1 MKVLVIGGGGR
12 EHALVWKI
20 SRSPNVD
27 KVFCAPGNAGISMIA
42 ECVPIRADDV
52 QGILSFVKHNKIDV
66 TVVGPETPLVL
77 GISDAFRSEGLK
89 IFGPS
94 KAASRLEGSKA
105 FSKKIMLKYNI
116 PTAEAGVFTDYD
128 NAIEYIRKK
137 GTPIVIKA
145 DGLAAGKGVIVAA
158 TEKEATDAVNAMMID
173 MVFGDAGKKVVIEE
187 CLTGEEA
194 SFLVFTD
201 GRDIIPM
208 SLSKDHKRLFDDDRG
223 PNTGG
228 MGAYSPVPTISDE
241 MYLNIM
247 DDIIVPVIEGL
258 EREGYTYEGVLY
270 TGLMITSDGP
280 RVLEFN
286 CRFGDPETQPII
298 MRLSSDIMEI
308 IEGVVGR
315 RLGTV
320 NVKWSDSAS
329 VCVVMASGGYPDKYQ
344 NGKIISGLN
353 EVAGMD
359 DVMVFHAGS
368 AYDNENIVTAG
379 GRVLG
384 VTALGEDIGKAKDR
398 AYEAVGKIY
407 FDGMHYRRDIGRV

>member
-1 MKVLVIGGGGR
+1 MKVLIIGGGGR

-20 SRSPNVD
+20 SSSPKVD
-27 KVFCAPGNAGISMIA
+27 KIFCAPGNAGISRIA
-42 ECVPIRADDV
+42 ECVSIRADDV
-52 QGILSFVKHNKIDV
+52 QGLLSFVKHNKIDV
-66 TVVGPETPLVL
+66 TVVGPEAPLVL

-94 KAASRLEGSKA
+94 KAASKLEGSKA
-105 FSKKIMLKYNI
+105 FSKNIMLKYNI

-145 DGLAAGKGVIVAA
+145 DGLAAGKGVIVA
-158 TEKEATDAVNAMMID
+158 TNEKEATDAVKAMMID
-173 MVFGDAGKKVVIEE
+173 MVYGDAGKMIIIEE

-208 SLSKDHKRLFDDDRG
+208 PLSKDHKRVFDDDKG

-228 MGAYSPVPTISDE
+228 MGAYSPVPGISDE
-241 MYLNIM
+241 MYLRIM

-270 TGLMITSDGP
+270 TGLMITRDGP

-286 CRFGDPETQPII
+286 CRFGDPEAQPII

-315 RLGTV
+315 RLGMV

-329 VCVVMASGGYPDKYQ
+329 VCVVMASGGYPDKYR

-353 EVAGMD
+353 DVAGMD

-368 AYDNENIVTAG
+368 AYNNENIVTAG

-384 VTALGEDIGKAKDR
+384 VTALGEDIGKAKEK

-407 FDGMHYRRDIGRV
+407 FDGMQYRKDIGRV

>member
-1 MKVLVIGGGGR
+1 MKVLIIGGGGR

-20 SRSPNVD
+20 SSSPKVD
-27 KVFCAPGNAGISMIA
+27 KIFCAPGNAGISRIA
-42 ECVPIRADDV
+42 ECVSIRADDV
-52 QGILSFVKHNKIDV
+52 QGLLSFVKHNKIDV
-66 TVVGPETPLVL
+66 TVVGPEAPLVL

-94 KAASRLEGSKA
+94 KAASKLEGSKA
-105 FSKKIMLKYNI
+105 FSKNIMLKYNI

-145 DGLAAGKGVIVAA
+145 DGLAAGKGVIVA
-158 TEKEATDAVNAMMID
+158 TNEKEATDAVKAMMID
-173 MVFGDAGKKVVIEE
+173 MVYGDAGKMIIIEE
-187 CLTGEEA
+187 CLTGEEV

-208 SLSKDHKRLFDDDRG
+208 PLSKDHKRVFDNDKG

-241 MYLNIM
+241 MYLSIM

-270 TGLMITSDGP
+270 TGLMITRDGP

-286 CRFGDPETQPII
+286 CRFGDPEAQPII

-315 RLGTV
+315 RLGMV

-329 VCVVMASGGYPDKYQ
+329 VCVVMASGGYPDKYR

-353 EVAGMD
+353 DVAGMD

-368 AYDNENIVTAG
+368 AYNNENIVTAG

-384 VTALGEDIGKAKDR
+384 VTALGEDIGKAKEK

-407 FDGMHYRRDIGRV
+407 FDGMQYRKDIGRV

>member
-20 SRSPNVD
+20 SKSP
-27 KVFCAPGNAGISMIA
+27 KVSKIFCAPGNAGISRIA
-42 ECVPIRADDV
+42 ECVSIRADDV
-52 QGILSFVKHNKIDV
+52 QGLLSFVKHNKIDV
-66 TVVGPETPLVL
+66 TVVGPEAPLVL

-94 KAASRLEGSKA
+94 KAASKLEGSKA
-105 FSKKIMLKYNI
+105 FSKNIMLKYNI

-145 DGLAAGKGVIVAA
+145 DGLAAGKGVIVA
-158 TEKEATDAVNAMMID
+158 TNEKEATDAVKAMMID
-173 MVFGDAGKKVVIEE
+173 MVYGDAGKMIIIEE

-208 SLSKDHKRLFDDDRG
+208 PLSKDHKRVFDDDKG

-228 MGAYSPVPTISDE
+228 MGAYSPVPGISDE
-241 MYLNIM
+241 MYLRIM

-270 TGLMITSDGP
+270 TGLMITRDGP

-286 CRFGDPETQPII
+286 CRFGDPEAQPII

-315 RLGTV
+315 RLGMV

-329 VCVVMASGGYPDKYQ
+329 VCVVMASGGYPDKYR

-353 EVAGMD
+353 DVAGME

-368 AYDNENIVTAG
+368 ANNNENIVTAG

-384 VTALGEDIGKAKDR
+384 VTTLGEDIGKAKEK
-398 AYEAVGKIY
+398 AYEAVSKIY
-407 FDGMHYRRDIGRV
+407 FDGMHYRKDIGRV

>member
-1 MKVLVIGGGGR
+1 
-12 EHALVWKI
+12 
-20 SRSPNVD
+20 
-27 KVFCAPGNAGISMIA
+27 
-42 ECVPIRADDV
+42 
-52 QGILSFVKHNKIDV
+52 
-66 TVVGPETPLVL
+66 
-77 GISDAFRSEGLK
+77 
-89 IFGPS
+89 
-94 KAASRLEGSKA
+94 
-105 FSKKIMLKYNI
+105 
-116 PTAEAGVFTDYD
+116 YD

-145 DGLAAGKGVIVAA
+145 DGLAAGKGVIVA
-158 TEKEATDAVNAMMID
+158 TNEKEATDAVKAMMID
-173 MVFGDAGKKVVIEE
+173 MVYGDAGKMIIIEE

-208 SLSKDHKRLFDDDRG
+208 PLSKDHKRVFDDDKG

-228 MGAYSPVPTISDE
+228 MGAYSPVPGISDE
-241 MYLNIM
+241 MYLRIM

-270 TGLMITSDGP
+270 TGLMITRDGP

-286 CRFGDPETQPII
+286 CRFGDPEAQPII

-315 RLGTV
+315 RLGMV

-329 VCVVMASGGYPDKYQ
+329 VCVVMASGGYPDKYR

-353 EVAGMD
+353 DVAGMD

-368 AYDNENIVTAG
+368 AYNNENIVTAG

-384 VTALGEDIGKAKDR
+384 VTALGEDIGKAKEK

-407 FDGMHYRRDIGRV
+407 FDGMQYRKDIGRV

>member
-1 MKVLVIGGGGR
+1 MKVLIIGGGGR

-20 SRSPNVD
+20 SSSPKVD
-27 KVFCAPGNAGISMIA
+27 KIFCAPGNAGISRIA
-42 ECVPIRADDV
+42 ECVSIRADDV
-52 QGILSFVKHNKIDV
+52 QGLLSFVKHNKIDV
-66 TVVGPETPLVL
+66 TVVGPEAPLVL

-94 KAASRLEGSKA
+94 KAASKLEGSKA
-105 FSKKIMLKYNI
+105 FSKNIMLKYNI

-145 DGLAAGKGVIVAA
+145 DGLAAGKGVIVA
-158 TEKEATDAVNAMMID
+158 TNEKEAADAVKAMMID
-173 MVFGDAGKKVVIEE
+173 MVYGDAGKMIIIEE
-187 CLTGEEA
+187 CLTGEEV

-208 SLSKDHKRLFDDDRG
+208 PLSKDHKRVFDNDKG

-241 MYLNIM
+241 MYLSIM

-270 TGLMITSDGP
+270 TGLMITRDGP

-286 CRFGDPETQPII
+286 CRFGDPEAQPII

-315 RLGTV
+315 RLGMV

-329 VCVVMASGGYPDKYQ
+329 VCVVMASGGYPDKYR

-353 EVAGMD
+353 DVAGMD

-368 AYDNENIVTAG
+368 AYNNENIVTAG

-384 VTALGEDIGKAKDR
+384 VTALGEDIGKAKEK

-407 FDGMHYRRDIGRV
+407 FDGMQYRKDIGRV

>member
-12 EHALVWKI
+12 EHALVGKI
-20 SRSPNVD
+20 SKSP
-27 KVFCAPGNAGISMIA
+27 KVSKIFCAPGNAGISRIA
-42 ECVPIRADDV
+42 ECVSIRADDV
-52 QGILSFVKHNKIDV
+52 QGLLSFVKHNKIDV
-66 TVVGPETPLVL
+66 TVVGPEAPLVL

-94 KAASRLEGSKA
+94 KAASKLEGSKA
-105 FSKKIMLKYNI
+105 FSKNIMLKYNI

-145 DGLAAGKGVIVAA
+145 DGLAAGKGVIVA
-158 TEKEATDAVNAMMID
+158 TNEKEATDAVKAMMID
-173 MVFGDAGKKVVIEE
+173 MVYGDAGKMIIIEE

-208 SLSKDHKRLFDDDRG
+208 PLSKDHKRVFDDDKG

-228 MGAYSPVPTISDE
+228 MGAYSPVPGISDE
-241 MYLNIM
+241 MYLRIM

-270 TGLMITSDGP
+270 TGLMITRDGP

-286 CRFGDPETQPII
+286 CRFGDPEAQPII

-315 RLGTV
+315 RLGMV

-329 VCVVMASGGYPDKYQ
+329 VCVVMASGGYPDKYR

-353 EVAGMD
+353 DVAGMD

-368 AYDNENIVTAG
+368 AYNNENIVTAG

-384 VTALGEDIGKAKDR
+384 VTALGEDIGKAKEK
-398 AYEAVGKIY
+398 AYEAVSKIY
-407 FDGMHYRRDIGRV
+407 FDGMHYRKDIGRV

>member
-20 SRSPNVD
+20 SKSP
-27 KVFCAPGNAGISMIA
+27 KVSKIFCAPGNAGISRIA
-42 ECVPIRADDV
+42 ECVSIRADDV
-52 QGILSFVKHNKIDV
+52 QGLLSFVKHNKIDV
-66 TVVGPETPLVL
+66 TVVGPEAPLVL

-94 KAASRLEGSKA
+94 KAASKLEGSKA
-105 FSKKIMLKYNI
+105 FSKNIMLKYNI

-145 DGLAAGKGVIVAA
+145 DGLAAGKGVIVA
-158 TEKEATDAVNAMMID
+158 TNEKEAADAVKAMMID
-173 MVFGDAGKKVVIEE
+173 MVYGDAGKMIIIEE
-187 CLTGEEA
+187 CLTGEEV

-208 SLSKDHKRLFDDDRG
+208 PLSKDHKRVFDNDKG

-241 MYLNIM
+241 MYLSIM

-270 TGLMITSDGP
+270 TGLMITRDGP

-286 CRFGDPETQPII
+286 CRFGDPEAQPII

-315 RLGTV
+315 RLGMV

-329 VCVVMASGGYPDKYQ
+329 VCVVMASGGYPDKYR

-353 EVAGMD
+353 DVAGME

-368 AYDNENIVTAG
+368 ANNNENIVTAG

-384 VTALGEDIGKAKDR
+384 VTTLGEDIGKAKEK

-407 FDGMHYRRDIGRV
+407 FDGMQYRKDIGRV

>member
-20 SRSPNVD
+20 SKSP
-27 KVFCAPGNAGISMIA
+27 KVSKIFCAPGNAGISRIA
-42 ECVPIRADDV
+42 ECVSIRADDV
-52 QGILSFVKHNKIDV
+52 QGLLSFVKHNKIDV
-66 TVVGPETPLVL
+66 TVVGPEAPLVL

-94 KAASRLEGSKA
+94 KAASKLEGSKA
-105 FSKKIMLKYNI
+105 FSKNIMLKYNI

-145 DGLAAGKGVIVAA
+145 DGLAAGKGVIVA
-158 TEKEATDAVNAMMID
+158 TNEKEAADAVKAMMID
-173 MVFGDAGKKVVIEE
+173 MVYGDAGKMIIIEE
-187 CLTGEEA
+187 CLTGEEV

-208 SLSKDHKRLFDDDRG
+208 PLSKDHKRVFDNDKG

-241 MYLNIM
+241 MYLSIM

-258 EREGYTYEGVLY
+258 EREGYKYEGVLY
-270 TGLMITSDGP
+270 TGLMITRDGP

-286 CRFGDPETQPII
+286 CRFGDPEAQPII

-315 RLGTV
+315 RLGMV

-329 VCVVMASGGYPDKYQ
+329 VCVVMASGGYPDKYR

-353 EVAGMD
+353 DVAGMD

-368 AYDNENIVTAG
+368 AYNNENIVTAG

-384 VTALGEDIGKAKDR
+384 VTALGEDIGKAKEK

-407 FDGMHYRRDIGRV
+407 FDGMQYRKDIGRV

>member
-1 MKVLVIGGGGR
+1 MKVLIIGGGGR

-20 SRSPNVD
+20 SSSPKVD
-27 KVFCAPGNAGISMIA
+27 KIFCAPGNAGISRIA
-42 ECVPIRADDV
+42 ECVSIRADDV
-52 QGILSFVKHNKIDV
+52 QGLLSFVKHNKIDV
-66 TVVGPETPLVL
+66 TVVGPEAPLVL

-94 KAASRLEGSKA
+94 KAASKLEGSKA
-105 FSKKIMLKYNI
+105 FSKNIMLKYNI

-145 DGLAAGKGVIVAA
+145 DGLAAGKGVIVA
-158 TEKEATDAVNAMMID
+158 TNEKEAADAVKAMMID
-173 MVFGDAGKKVVIEE
+173 MVYVDAGKMIIIEE

-208 SLSKDHKRLFDDDRG
+208 PLSKDHKRVFDNDKG

-241 MYLNIM
+241 MYLSIM

-270 TGLMITSDGP
+270 TGLMITRDGP

-286 CRFGDPETQPII
+286 CRFGDPEAQPII

-315 RLGTV
+315 RLGMV

-329 VCVVMASGGYPDKYQ
+329 VCVVMASGGYPDKYR

-353 EVAGMD
+353 DVAGME

-368 AYDNENIVTAG
+368 ANNNENIVTAG

-384 VTALGEDIGKAKDR
+384 VTALGEDIGKAKEK
-398 AYEAVGKIY
+398 AYEAVSKIY
-407 FDGMHYRRDIGRV
+407 FDGMHYRKDIGRV

>member
-20 SRSPNVD
+20 SKSP
-27 KVFCAPGNAGISMIA
+27 KVSKIFCAPGNAGISRIA
-42 ECVPIRADDV
+42 ECVSIRADDV
-52 QGILSFVKHNKIDV
+52 QGLLSFVKHNKIDV
-66 TVVGPETPLVL
+66 TVVGPEAPLVL

-94 KAASRLEGSKA
+94 KAASKLEGSKA
-105 FSKKIMLKYNI
+105 FSKNIMLKYNI

-145 DGLAAGKGVIVAA
+145 DGLAAGKGVIVA
-158 TEKEATDAVNAMMID
+158 TNEKEAADAVKAMMID
-173 MVFGDAGKKVVIEE
+173 MVYGDAGKMIIIEE

-208 SLSKDHKRLFDDDRG
+208 PLSKDHKRVFDDDKG

-228 MGAYSPVPTISDE
+228 MGAYSPVPGISDE
-241 MYLNIM
+241 MYLRIM

-258 EREGYTYEGVLY
+258 EREGYKYEGVLY
-270 TGLMITSDGP
+270 TGLMITRDGP

-286 CRFGDPETQPII
+286 CRFGDPEAQPII

-315 RLGTV
+315 RLGMV

-329 VCVVMASGGYPDKYQ
+329 VCVVMASGGYPDKYR

-353 EVAGMD
+353 DVAGMD

-368 AYDNENIVTAG
+368 AYNNENIVTAG

-384 VTALGEDIGKAKDR
+384 VTALGEDIGKAKEK

-407 FDGMHYRRDIGRV
+407 FDGMQYRKDIGRV

>member
-1 MKVLVIGGGGR
+1 MKVLIIGGGGR

-20 SRSPNVD
+20 SSSPKVD
-27 KVFCAPGNAGISMIA
+27 KIFCAPGNAGISRIA
-42 ECVPIRADDV
+42 ECVSIRADDV
-52 QGILSFVKHNKIDV
+52 QGLLSFVKHNKIDV
-66 TVVGPETPLVL
+66 TVVGPEAPLVL

-94 KAASRLEGSKA
+94 KAASKLEGSKA
-105 FSKKIMLKYNI
+105 FSKNIMLKYNI

-145 DGLAAGKGVIVAA
+145 DGLAAGKGVIVA
-158 TEKEATDAVNAMMID
+158 TNEKEAADAVKAMMID
-173 MVFGDAGKKVVIEE
+173 MVYGDAGKMIIIEE

-208 SLSKDHKRLFDDDRG
+208 PLSKDHKRVFDDDKG

-228 MGAYSPVPTISDE
+228 MGAYSPVPGISDE
-241 MYLNIM
+241 MYLRIM

-270 TGLMITSDGP
+270 TGLMITRDGP

-286 CRFGDPETQPII
+286 CRFGDPEAQPII

-315 RLGTV
+315 RLGMV

-329 VCVVMASGGYPDKYQ
+329 VCVVMASGGYPDKYR

-353 EVAGMD
+353 DVAGME

-368 AYDNENIVTAG
+368 ANNNENIVTAG

-384 VTALGEDIGKAKDR
+384 VTTLGEDIGKAKEK
-398 AYEAVGKIY
+398 AYEAVSKIY
-407 FDGMHYRRDIGRV
+407 FDGMHYRKDIGRV

>member
-20 SRSPNVD
+20 SKSP
-27 KVFCAPGNAGISMIA
+27 KVSKIFCAPGNAGISRIA
-42 ECVPIRADDV
+42 ECVSIRADDV
-52 QGILSFVKHNKIDV
+52 QGLLSFVKHNKIDV
-66 TVVGPETPLVL
+66 TVVGPEAPLVL

-94 KAASRLEGSKA
+94 KAASKLEGSKA
-105 FSKKIMLKYNI
+105 FSKNIMLKYNI

-145 DGLAAGKGVIVAA
+145 DGLAAGKGVIVA
-158 TEKEATDAVNAMMID
+158 TNEKEATDAVKAMMID
-173 MVFGDAGKKVVIEE
+173 MVYGDAGKMIIIEE

-208 SLSKDHKRLFDDDRG
+208 PLSKDHKRVFDDDKG

-228 MGAYSPVPTISDE
+228 MGAYSPVPGISDE
-241 MYLNIM
+241 MYLRIM

-270 TGLMITSDGP
+270 TGLMITRDGP

-286 CRFGDPETQPII
+286 CRFGDPEAQPII

-315 RLGTV
+315 RLGMV

-329 VCVVMASGGYPDKYQ
+329 VCVVMASGGYPDKYR

-353 EVAGMD
+353 DVAGMD

-368 AYDNENIVTAG
+368 AYNNENIVTAG

-384 VTALGEDIGKAKDR
+384 VTALGEDIGKAKEK
-398 AYEAVGKIY
+398 AYEAVSKIY
-407 FDGMHYRRDIGRV
+407 FDGMHYRKDIGRV

>member
-20 SRSPNVD
+20 SKSP
-27 KVFCAPGNAGISMIA
+27 KVSKIFCAPGNAGISRIA
-42 ECVPIRADDV
+42 ECVSIRADDV
-52 QGILSFVKHNKIDV
+52 QGLLSFVKHNKIDV
-66 TVVGPETPLVL
+66 TVVGPEAPLVL

-94 KAASRLEGSKA
+94 KAASKLEGSKA
-105 FSKKIMLKYNI
+105 FSKNIMLKYNI

-145 DGLAAGKGVIVAA
+145 DGLAAGKGVIVA
-158 TEKEATDAVNAMMID
+158 TNEKEATDAVKAMMID
-173 MVFGDAGKKVVIEE
+173 MVYGDAGKMIIIEE

-208 SLSKDHKRLFDDDRG
+208 PLSKDHKRVFDDDKG

-228 MGAYSPVPTISDE
+228 MGAYSPEPGISDE
-241 MYLNIM
+241 MYLRIM

-258 EREGYTYEGVLY
+258 EREGYKYEGVLY
-270 TGLMITSDGP
+270 TGLMITRDGP

-286 CRFGDPETQPII
+286 CRFGDPEAQPII

-315 RLGTV
+315 RLGMV

-329 VCVVMASGGYPDKYQ
+329 VCVVMASGGYPDKYR

-353 EVAGMD
+353 DVAGMD

-368 AYDNENIVTAG
+368 AYNNENIVTAG

-384 VTALGEDIGKAKDR
+384 VTALGEDIGKAKEK

-407 FDGMHYRRDIGRV
+407 FDGMHYRKDIGRV

>member
-20 SRSPNVD
+20 SKSP
-27 KVFCAPGNAGISMIA
+27 KVSKIFCAPGNAGISRIA
-42 ECVPIRADDV
+42 ECVSIRADDV
-52 QGILSFVKHNKIDV
+52 QGLLSFVKHNKIDV
-66 TVVGPETPLVL
+66 TVVGPEAPLVL

-94 KAASRLEGSKA
+94 KAASKLEGSKA
-105 FSKKIMLKYNI
+105 FSKNIMLKYNI

-145 DGLAAGKGVIVAA
+145 DGLAAGKGVIVA
-158 TEKEATDAVNAMMID
+158 TNEKEATDAVKAMMID
-173 MVFGDAGKKVVIEE
+173 MVYGDAGKMIIIEE
-187 CLTGEEA
+187 CLTGEEV

-208 SLSKDHKRLFDDDRG
+208 PLSKDHKRVFDNDKG

-241 MYLNIM
+241 MYLSIM

-270 TGLMITSDGP
+270 TGLMITRDGP

-286 CRFGDPETQPII
+286 CRFGDPEAQPII

-315 RLGTV
+315 RLGMV

-329 VCVVMASGGYPDKYQ
+329 VCVVMASGGYPDKYR

-353 EVAGMD
+353 DVAGME

-368 AYDNENIVTAG
+368 ANNNENIVTAG

-384 VTALGEDIGKAKDR
+384 VTTLGEDIGKAKEK
-398 AYEAVGKIY
+398 AYEAVSKIY
-407 FDGMHYRRDIGRV
+407 FDGMHYRKDIGRV

>member
-1 MKVLVIGGGGR
+1 MKVLIIGGGGR

-20 SRSPNVD
+20 SSSPKVD
-27 KVFCAPGNAGISMIA
+27 KIFCAPGNAGISRIA
-42 ECVPIRADDV
+42 ECVSIRADDV
-52 QGILSFVKHNKIDV
+52 QGLLSFVKHNKIDV
-66 TVVGPETPLVL
+66 TVVGPEAPLVL

-94 KAASRLEGSKA
+94 KAASKLEGSKA
-105 FSKKIMLKYNI
+105 FSKNIMLKYNI

-145 DGLAAGKGVIVAA
+145 DGLAAGKGVIVA
-158 TEKEATDAVNAMMID
+158 TNEKEAADAVKAMMID
-173 MVFGDAGKKVVIEE
+173 MVYGDAGKMIIIEE
-187 CLTGEEA
+187 CLTGEEV

-208 SLSKDHKRLFDDDRG
+208 PLSKDHKRVFDNDKG

-241 MYLNIM
+241 MYLSIM

-270 TGLMITSDGP
+270 TGLMITRDGP

-286 CRFGDPETQPII
+286 CRFGDPEAQPII

-315 RLGTV
+315 RLGMV

-329 VCVVMASGGYPDKYQ
+329 VCVVMASGGYPDKYR

-353 EVAGMD
+353 DVAGME

-368 AYDNENIVTAG
+368 ANNNENIVTAG

-384 VTALGEDIGKAKDR
+384 VTTLGEDIGKAKEK
-398 AYEAVGKIY
+398 AYEAVSKIY
-407 FDGMHYRRDIGRV
+407 FDGMHYRKDIGRV

>member
-1 MKVLVIGGGGR
+1 MKVLIIGGGGR

-20 SRSPNVD
+20 SSSPKVD
-27 KVFCAPGNAGISMIA
+27 KIFCAPGNAGISRIA
-42 ECVPIRADDV
+42 ECVSIRADDV
-52 QGILSFVKHNKIDV
+52 QGLLSFVKHNKIDV
-66 TVVGPETPLVL
+66 TVVGPEAPLVL

-94 KAASRLEGSKA
+94 KAASKLEGSKA
-105 FSKKIMLKYNI
+105 FSKNIMLKYNI

-145 DGLAAGKGVIVAA
+145 DGLAAGKGVIVA
-158 TEKEATDAVNAMMID
+158 TNEKEATDAVKAMMID
-173 MVFGDAGKKVVIEE
+173 MVYGDAGKMIIIEE
-187 CLTGEEA
+187 CLTGEEV

-208 SLSKDHKRLFDDDRG
+208 PLSKDHKRVFDNDKG

-241 MYLNIM
+241 MYLSIM

-270 TGLMITSDGP
+270 TGLMITRDGP

-286 CRFGDPETQPII
+286 CRFGDPEAQPII

-315 RLGTV
+315 RLGMV

-329 VCVVMASGGYPDKYQ
+329 VCVVMASGGYPDKYR

-353 EVAGMD
+353 DVAGME

-368 AYDNENIVTAG
+368 ANNNENIVTAG

-384 VTALGEDIGKAKDR
+384 VTTLGEDIGKAKEK

-407 FDGMHYRRDIGRV
+407 FDGMQYRKDIGRV

>member
-20 SRSPNVD
+20 SKSP
-27 KVFCAPGNAGISMIA
+27 KVSKIFCAPGNAGISRIA
-42 ECVPIRADDV
+42 ECVSIRADDV
-52 QGILSFVKHNKIDV
+52 QGLLSFVKHNKIDV
-66 TVVGPETPLVL
+66 TVVGPEAPLVL

-94 KAASRLEGSKA
+94 KAASKLEGSKA
-105 FSKKIMLKYNI
+105 FSKNIMLKYNI

-145 DGLAAGKGVIVAA
+145 DGLAAGKGVIVA
-158 TEKEATDAVNAMMID
+158 TNEKEAADAVKAMMID
-173 MVFGDAGKKVVIEE
+173 MVYGDAGKMIIIEE
-187 CLTGEEA
+187 CLTGEEV

-208 SLSKDHKRLFDDDRG
+208 PLSKDHKRVFDNDKG

-241 MYLNIM
+241 MYLSIM

-270 TGLMITSDGP
+270 TGLMITRDGP

-286 CRFGDPETQPII
+286 CRFGDPEAQPII

-315 RLGTV
+315 RLGMV

-329 VCVVMASGGYPDKYQ
+329 VCVVMASGGYPDKYR

-353 EVAGMD
+353 DVAGME

-368 AYDNENIVTAG
+368 ANNNENIVTAG

-384 VTALGEDIGKAKDR
+384 VTTLGEDIGKAKEK
-398 AYEAVGKIY
+398 AYEAVSKIY
-407 FDGMHYRRDIGRV
+407 FDGMHYRKDIGRV

>member
-20 SRSPNVD
+20 SKSP
-27 KVFCAPGNAGISMIA
+27 KVSKIFCAPGNAGISRIA
-42 ECVPIRADDV
+42 ECVSIRADDV
-52 QGILSFVKHNKIDV
+52 QGLLSFVKHNKIDV
-66 TVVGPETPLVL
+66 TVVGPEAPLVL

-94 KAASRLEGSKA
+94 KAASKLEGSKA
-105 FSKKIMLKYNI
+105 FSKNIMLKYNI

-145 DGLAAGKGVIVAA
+145 DGLAAGKGVIVA
-158 TEKEATDAVNAMMID
+158 TNEKEATDAVKAMMID
-173 MVFGDAGKKVVIEE
+173 MVYGDAGKMIIIEE

-208 SLSKDHKRLFDDDRG
+208 PLSKDHKRVFDDDKG

-228 MGAYSPVPTISDE
+228 MGAYSPVPGISDE
-241 MYLNIM
+241 MYLRIM

-270 TGLMITSDGP
+270 TGLMITRDGP

-286 CRFGDPETQPII
+286 CRFGDPEAQPII

-315 RLGTV
+315 RLGMV

-329 VCVVMASGGYPDKYQ
+329 VCVVMASGGYPDKYR

-353 EVAGMD
+353 DVAGME

-368 AYDNENIVTAG
+368 AYNNENIVTAG

-384 VTALGEDIGKAKDR
+384 VTALGEDIGKAKEK

-407 FDGMHYRRDIGRV
+407 FDGMHYRKDIGRV

>member
-20 SRSPNVD
+20 SKSP
-27 KVFCAPGNAGISMIA
+27 KVSKIFCAPGNAGISRIA
-42 ECVPIRADDV
+42 ECVSIRADDV
-52 QGILSFVKHNKIDV
+52 QGLLSFVKHNKIDV
-66 TVVGPETPLVL
+66 TVVGPEAPLVL

-94 KAASRLEGSKA
+94 KAASKLEGSKA
-105 FSKKIMLKYNI
+105 FSKNIMLKYNI

-145 DGLAAGKGVIVAA
+145 DGLAAGKGVIVA
-158 TEKEATDAVNAMMID
+158 TNEKEAADAVKAMMID
-173 MVFGDAGKKVVIEE
+173 MVYGDAGKMIIIEE
-187 CLTGEEA
+187 CLTGEEV

-208 SLSKDHKRLFDDDRG
+208 PLSKDHKRVFDNDKG

-241 MYLNIM
+241 MYLSIM

-270 TGLMITSDGP
+270 TGLMITRDGP

-286 CRFGDPETQPII
+286 CRFGDPEAQPII

-315 RLGTV
+315 RLGMV

-329 VCVVMASGGYPDKYQ
+329 VCVVMASGGYPDKYR

-353 EVAGMD
+353 DVAGMD

-368 AYDNENIVTAG
+368 AYNNENIVTAG

-384 VTALGEDIGKAKDR
+384 VTALGEDIGKAKEK

-407 FDGMHYRRDIGRV
+407 FDGMQYRKDIGRV